1 MIHPPGP
8 PGERW
13 QHRRHRRL
21 LEHLCRGWLRRRL
34 RVVGPR
40 GVRRQKPPTST
51 SSGGMESEE
60 NPDSLGTRSSL
71 GITLGPGFTGAKLAH
86 VMRGL
91 HEDNP
96 EVYQRLFG
104 DVGIEV
110 TAKRYGNYDVTLTIP
125 LDDLDTSTALM
136 KHDEE
141 PIPGNLQYGMN
152 LPADEAWDIVRKDV
166 KLLGLVALAA
176 HTREFAQY

>member
-1 MIHPPGP
+1 
-8 PGERW
+8 
-13 QHRRHRRL
+13 
-21 LEHLCRGWLRRRL
+21 
-34 RVVGPR
+34 
-40 GVRRQKPPTST
+40 
-51 SSGGMESEE
+51 
-60 NPDSLGTRSSL
+60 
-71 GITLGPGFTGAKLAH
+71 
-86 VMRGL
+86 
-91 HEDNP
+91 
-96 EVYQRLFG
+96 
-104 DVGIEV
+104 VGIEV

-176 HTREFAQY
+176 HTREFAQYVNVIYQAIEDGRNYPFEVGDFSDRRGDIHADHIGDNYSWKNDRDFLTIWLLPYLDGFM